1 MRYEQHPMFDFYYF
15 EKYNIKQKQVK
26 KFSDD
31 NYNKFLLLC
40 KDENGCLRMNS
51 RINTEWVFRSYFAA
65 KMVMA
70 STLLLNNAEYCINKN
85 VLVTVPYLLYYAA
98 LSSARGF
105 LYASPFEQTDDLEKL
120 ITINHSKVLNLVPDL
135 IKNHFDKNLG
145 EEVQLLLNY
154 LKSQRELFSYKFPAS
169 GILNEIKYEQT
180 VDICGLLA
188 ELTELSSYKIQE
200 VYERK
205 FVDIDKLPN
214 KTETSWM
221 SFDQEIIQK
230 SYKYDSV
237 EITGD
242 KFERVDS
249 EDFYRI
255 DYINRKIKFPTSVIF
270 TMTEGMT
277 EDFFGAWCKSKES
290 LNEDDFNPDLDWN
303 RIFPIP

>member
-1 MRYEQHPMFDFYYF
+1 
-15 EKYNIKQKQVK
+15 
-26 KFSDD
+26 
-31 NYNKFLLLC
+31 
-40 KDENGCLRMNS
+40 MNS

-105 LYASPFEQTDDLEKL
+105 LY
-120 ITINHSKVLNLVPDL
+120 SKVLNLVPDL

-154 LKSQRELFSYKFPAS
+154 LKNQRELFSYKFPAS

-221 SFDQEIIQK
+221 SFDQEVIQK